1 MKKIRKVTFRNHPIL
16 NDLTL
21 DFCDRNGK
29 AVDTIIL
36 AGENG
41 IGKSTILN
49 GIYNSFNGRT
59 DAFDTLLE
67 LETDNGIRF
76 YEIKR
81 NLSNTCHKVFFDE
94 QKHAI
99 NSDFGSLIG
108 IFSDVEINFH
118 ANQINS
124 ITSENID
131 LKEQSR
137 RSGINLAT
145 QINQLI
151 IDIQAL
157 DDAALA
163 RAHRDAIAN
172 RLDANKVHIAER
184 MGRFKNAFKLMFEN
198 MSYDRVENKSGHKVI
213 IFKKDGQDVPIEGLS
228 SGEKQ
233 IVYRGCFLLKD
244 INSLN
249 DAFVFIDE
257 PEISLHPV
265 WQKKILEYYKN
276 IFTNDT
282 GKQTSQ
288 IFIVTHSPFII
299 HNANRKND
307 KVIVI
312 ARDENGDII
321 LKDRPEYYKCDSI
334 ELVQDAFFIKDF
346 SIGQP
351 TVYLEGRTDE
361 KYFRRAVEVFY
372 RTDLPFEF
380 KWVGYLDENEQ
391 ERNTGKEALTKAYEF
406 LISQNSGQK
415 YVCLADCDTNRKDA
429 EKNNVFQRTIQKYEN
444 TKKMKIGI
452 ENALILDNVDTAPFY
467 IEKRK
472 EGDYGD
478 YKIFKEFK
486 KMEFC
491 DYICGLENRTLEEVF
506 ANLKIEID
514 KLIKL
519 YQ

>member
-361 KYFRRAVEVFY
+361 KYFKKALEVFGY
-372 RTDLPFEF
+372 NSIPFKF
-380 KWVGYLDENEQ
+380 QWIGYIDDNGQ
-391 ERNTGKEALTKAYEF
+391 ERFTGYKSLNQAFDF
-406 LISQNSGQK
+406 LVAQNLSYK
-415 YVCLADCDTNRKDA
+415 NVLLYDCDTNRNEE
-429 EKNNVFQRTIQKYEN
+429 EKNNVYTRVLKHYEN
-444 TKKMKIGI
+444 AKEMKKGV
-452 ENALILDNVDTAPFY
+452 ENALVLDDIDISSFY
-467 IEKRK
+467 K
-472 EGDYGD
+472 EQNITNDYGPD
-478 YKIFKEFK
+478 SKKLELK
-486 KMEFC
+486 KMDLC
-491 DYICGLENRTLEEVF
+491 NYICGLENRSLEEVF
-506 ANLKIEID
+506 ANLKTEID

>member
-1 MKKIRKVTFRNHPIL
+1 MKKIRKVAFQNHPIL
-16 NDLTL
+16 KDLTL
-21 DFCDRNGK
+21 DFCDRNGN
-29 AVDTIIL
+29 AVDTVIL

-41 IGKSTILN
+41 VGKSMILN
-49 GIYNSFNGRT
+49 NIYNALNLLDRNSEISF
-59 DAFDTLLE
+59 E
-67 LETDNGIRF
+67 LETDKGIRF
-76 YEIKR
+76 FEVKKNI
-81 NLSNTCHKVFFDE
+81 SNTYHRQFRDE
-94 QKHAI
+94 QKRII
-99 NSDFGSLIG
+99 NQDITPLTC

-118 ANQINS
+118 SNPIKS
-124 ITSENID
+124 VTSNDVDVKKNGE
-131 LKEQSR
+131 
-137 RSGINLAT
+137 RSDINLPT

-163 RAHRDAIAN
+163 KAYRDAKN
-172 RLDANKVHIAER
+172 NGLDTNNIHITGRMER
-184 MGRFKNAFKLMFEN
+184 FNTAFRMMFKN
-198 MSYDRVENKSGHKVI
+198 MSYDRVENKSERKVI
-213 IFKKDGQDVPIEGLS
+213 IFKKDGKDVPIEGLS

-244 INSLN
+244 VNSLN
-249 DAFVFIDE
+249 EAFVFIDE

-265 WQKKILEYYKN
+265 WQKKILDYYKN

-299 HNANRKND
+299 HNANRKKD

-361 KYFRRAVEVFY
+361 KYFKKALEVFGY
-372 RTDLPFEF
+372 NSIPFKF
-380 KWVGYLDENEQ
+380 QWIGYIDDNGQ
-391 ERNTGKEALTKAYEF
+391 ERFTGYKSLNQAFDF
-406 LISQNSGQK
+406 LVAQNLSYK
-415 YVCLADCDTNRKDA
+415 NVLLYDCDTNRNEE
-429 EKNNVFQRTIQKYEN
+429 EKNNVYTRALKHYEN
-444 TKKMKIGI
+444 AKEMKKGV
-452 ENALILDNVDTAPFY
+452 ENALILDDIDINSFY
-467 IEKRK
+467 REQNIIN
-472 EGDYGD
+472 DYGPD
-478 YKIFKEFK
+478 IKKLELK
-486 KMEFC
+486 KMDLC
-491 DYICGLENRTLEEVF
+491 NYICGLENRSLEEVF
-506 ANLKIEID
+506 ANLKTEIN